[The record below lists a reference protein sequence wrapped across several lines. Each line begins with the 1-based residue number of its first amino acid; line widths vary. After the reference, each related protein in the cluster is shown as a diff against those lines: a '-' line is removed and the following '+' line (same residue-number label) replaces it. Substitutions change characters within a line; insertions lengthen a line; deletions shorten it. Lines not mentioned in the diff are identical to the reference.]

1 MLEISKEIRHLAY
14 SAVSPISPY
23 SQGLSVSVHQRH
35 SALTFGH
42 RFCPETSLGRTALAI
57 STLATLAK
65 PARST
70 TLICMPSGDNGD
82 RRFAPLSPVRLR
94 RITGKSFVLPFVP
107 RVGSKVVTMVIRG
120 RVNTYGSS
128 LPTYLAPRFS
138 AHARVSPLSPPMV
151 QRGRLRLLGARMG
164 LTEQPASRT
173 TSRSTPL
180 NALALR

>member
-1 MLEISKEIRHLAY
+1 MRKAATVAAGPHRPLL
-14 SAVSPISPY
+14 
-23 SQGLSVSVHQRH
+23 RH
-35 SALTFGH
+35 SALAFGH

-138 AHARVSPLSPPMV
+138 AHARITIVTTHGAERAATTVGRPNGPHLNSPSLEVPHGP
-151 QRGRLRLLGARMG
+151 RR
-164 LTEQPASRT
+164 
-173 TSRSTPL
+173 
-180 NALALR
+180 